1 MKLVIWCF
9 FLYIY
14 ICIYIS
20 IRRYLH
26 THNILIYSMC
36 VYLVEHVFLDT
47 HWPTKL
53 EKIGP
58 SFCVYPSMSGS
69 IILARTYIFGVISC
83 IFPNSKCSAAPL
95 HLATPG
101 PSVTDDMLESSSLA
115 HRWLCC
121 DQCDAWTKFW
131 DGCLDVPDSFYHN
144 GHNRTGDYPRLQ
156 RLRSCEKW

>member
-1 MKLVIWCF
+1 M
-9 FLYIY
+9 
-14 ICIYIS
+14 
-20 IRRYLH
+20 H